1 MGRITPLLVSAILLL
16 SSSIVYGASAQTV
29 LPDVELECQQEAFI
43 EVYPGSTQTGFY
55 FCTVRNPTAYSEE
68 VEIQISSDVLQ
79 SSGPQTM
86 SLGPNAETDIV
97 INLRGEQGMDAQSIS
112 VETQAVVVSANGID
126 VTALPEAS
134 DTADTTARILQY
146 SAPTIQLTEAEIT
159 IASGQNYDY
168 NVIYGNNG
176 NGDDDKMLIGI
187 TSGKLDDLETA
198 GFSISTILKDIEIKS
213 GETATVKWEIRAP
226 EGLTTEESYE
236 IEFYVT
242 SDFSCRSEGLCNT
255 QNMILTVRVTPEPDA
270 GGIVSIADNSTMTY
284 SAVGGGVLAA
294 AVAIVIFMKRKKS
307 ATFEQDVYEDEYEEE
322 LVDDFDEDF
331 EDDFFEGL

>member
-1 MGRITPLLVSAILLL
+1 MLVSAILLL

-79 SSGPQTM
+79 SSGPETM

-112 VETQAVVVSANGID
+112 VETMAIVVSANGID

-134 DTADTTARILQY
+134 DTADTTAVILQY

-176 NGDDDKMLIGI
+176 NGDSDKMLIGI
-187 TSGKLDDLETA
+187 SSDNIDDLETA
-198 GFSISTILKDIEIKS
+198 GFSILSILENIEIEA
-213 GETATVKWEIRAP
+213 GQTATVKWGIRAP
-226 EGLTTEESYE
+226 KGMTTEESYQ

-255 QNMILTVRVTPEPDA
+255 QSVMLTVRVAPEPDES
-270 GGIVSIADNSTMTY
+270 GPVSLAVNSTTTY
-284 SAVGGGVLAA
+284 SAIGGGVLAA
-294 AVAIVIFMKRKKS
+294 AVAIVIFVRRKKS
-307 ATFEQDVYEDEYEEE
+307 AVFEEDAYDDEYEEE
-322 LVDDFDEDF
+322 LDDDVRDDF

>member
-1 MGRITPLLVSAILLL
+1 MGRVPTLLVFAILLL
-16 SSSIVYGASAQTV
+16 SSTIVYDASAQTV
-29 LPDVELECQQEAFI
+29 LPDVELECQQEAFL
-43 EVYPGSTQTGFY
+43 EVYPGSTRTGFY

-79 SSGPQTM
+79 SSGPETM

-112 VETQAVVVSANGID
+112 VETMATVVSANGID

-134 DTADTTARILQY
+134 DTADTTAVILQY

-187 TSGKLDDLETA
+187 SSGNLDDLETA
-198 GFSISTILKDIEIKS
+198 GFSILSILENIEIES
-213 GETATVKWEIRAP
+213 GQSATVKWEIRAP
-226 EGLTTEESYE
+226 EGITTEESYQ

-255 QNMILTVRVTPEPDA
+255 QYVMLTVRVTPDPDE
-270 GGIVSIADNSTMTY
+270 GGSVSLTDNSTIAY
-284 SAVGGGVLAA
+284 SAIGGGVLAA

-307 ATFEQDVYEDEYEEE
+307 TAFGQDGYEDEYEEE
-322 LVDDFDEDF
+322 MDDDFENDF
-331 EDDFFEGL
+331 EDDFFDGL